1 MGRVEIFWYGRNI
14 SLGVI
19 MVGGGCVVGC
29 FVVGRVVG
37 RVSNF
42 FSSAGRGET

>member
-19 MVGGGCVVGC
+19 MVGGGCAVGC

-37 RVSNF
+37 CVSNF
-42 FSSAGRGET
+42 FSSVGGQDI